1 MRRKGTRKKRLKKQ
15 KLSVYGAIVSNG
27 KVLLLHRK
35 VPDVWEFPGGR
46 IEYGEHPE
54 ETAKREVKEETNLDV
69 KVKGILGIGS
79 CIRSDSMHELV
90 IVYECKAKRGKIKL
104 YEVEHSEYRWFTYEE
119 ILKIKNLAS
128 SVASILPRLKKR
140 LGG

>member
-1 MRRKGTRKKRLKKQ
+1 VKKQ
-15 KLSVYGAIVSNG
+15 KLSVYGAIISNG

-54 ETAKREVKEETNLDV
+54 ETTRREVKEETNLDV
-69 KVKGILGIGS
+69 KVNGILGIGS
-79 CIRSDSMHELV
+79 TIRPDCMHELV
-90 IVYECKAKRGKIKL
+90 IVYECKVNKGDIKL
-104 YEVEHSEYRWFTYEE
+104 YEVEHSEYRWFKYKE
-119 ILKIKNLAS
+119 ILKIENLAT
-128 SVASILPRLKKR
+128 SVASILPELKKR